1 MTLTI
6 LIFLISFFVLVRSAA
21 YLVTGLTR
29 LAKILGIS
37 EFLLAF
43 ILMSA
48 ATSMSEL
55 FVGISSASQNT
66 PLLSFGNIL
75 GANFINIVLILGIV
89 AVISN
94 GFEIKKKME
103 RKNFWLV
110 FGLALLPIFLA
121 LDGSLSRID
130 GIILLASFF
139 LYISRLLKEKIY
151 FSEIFNNISINNK
164 TAGEFLKE
172 FTMVILGLILL
183 IASSGFVVYAGKS
196 IAEAFN
202 FGIFVFGLIFISLGT
217 TLPELV
223 FGLKAASLKHPDLA
237 VGNSLGSIAFN
248 SSFILGLVSFINPF
262 QIALTKDLILISIFL
277 IFALILF
284 HIFIYTKGR
293 LTAKQGYIFL
303 FIYLFFLAVK
313 FIL

>member
-1 MTLTI
+1 MILTV
-6 LIFLISFFVLVRSAA
+6 LIFLISFLILVRSAA

-29 LAKILGIS
+29 IAKILGIS

-75 GANFINIVLILGIV
+75 GANFINIVLILGLIG
-89 AVISN
+89 ITIG
-94 GFEIKKKME
+94 GFEIKSKIE
-103 RKNFWLV
+103 RKNFWLI
-110 FGLALLPIFLA
+110 FGLAIFPIFLA
-121 LDGSLSRID
+121 LDGELSRID
-130 GIILLASFF
+130 GIILLVSFF
-139 LYISRLLKEKIY
+139 LYILRLLREKIY
-151 FSEIFNNISINNK
+151 FSEIFNNIPINNK
-164 TAGEFLKE
+164 TAGKFFKE
-172 FTMVILGLILL
+172 LATVILGLILL
-183 IASSGFVVYAGKS
+183 IASSSFVVYAGKS
-196 IAEAFN
+196 IAETFD
-202 FGIFVFGLIFISLGT
+202 FGVFVFGLIFVSLGT

-248 SSFILGLVSFINPF
+248 SSFILGLVSFISPL
-262 QIALTKDLILISIFL
+262 QIAFTKDLILISIFL

-284 HIFIYTKGR
+284 HVFIYTKGR
-293 LTAKQGYIFL
+293 LTAKEGYILL
-303 FIYLFFLAVK
+303 FIYLLFLAVK